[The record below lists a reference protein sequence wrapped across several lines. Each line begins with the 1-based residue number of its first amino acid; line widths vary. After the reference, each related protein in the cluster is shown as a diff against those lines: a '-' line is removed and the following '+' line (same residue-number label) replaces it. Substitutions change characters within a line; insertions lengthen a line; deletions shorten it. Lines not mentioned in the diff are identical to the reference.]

1 MGGCQIRPRLQLYVV
16 RVYAEVGRTW
26 LRSFGS
32 LVLWIFCC
40 TDSTVMLISSL
51 LWGIC
56 SSLDSGLLA
65 TAVEVSK
72 SCHNSTIKL
81 LIKNPSILFQDNTV
95 ISLHCTFQALIF
107 SDRGENANNYLAEWH
122 THTRRL
128 PYGSRLR
135 PYGITKERSL
145 CFKIEP
151 IKHQGST
158 TLCMYCRFQHL
169 VCSGHG

>member
-107 SDRGENANNYLAEWH
+107 SDRGENANNYLAE
-122 THTRRL
+122 
-128 PYGSRLR
+128 
-135 PYGITKERSL
+135 
-145 CFKIEP
+145 
-151 IKHQGST
+151 
-158 TLCMYCRFQHL
+158 
-169 VCSGHG
+169 